1 MWYIVPNMK
10 TRLLTCLF
18 TLLLLEAVASCSRGF
33 SHEGICYAYCGAGVS
48 VQKSE
53 TMEHA
58 GNLMIPDT
66 VAHQNER
73 YAVVKI
79 EQDAFKDCKSLRSV
93 VIPHTIKEIGSRAFE
108 GCQGLKAIHCQVAV
122 PLVIDETVFA
132 GVDKRRCMLYVPLLS
147 SIAYSSDPMWGGFI
161 VAEEGEVGPE
171 MMPLPVALQPA
182 SPTQDHGE

>member
-10 TRLLTCLF
+10 TRLLTCLC

-122 PLVIDETVFA
+122 PLVIDETCLQA
-132 GVDKRRCMLYVPLLS
+132 LTSGAACCMCPCCHLLPIAATRCGAASSLPRR
-147 SIAYSSDPMWGGFI
+147 ARWG
-161 VAEEGEVGPE
+161 
-171 MMPLPVALQPA
+171 QR
-182 SPTQDHGE
+182 